1 MLLGVD
7 TSVLTATKSSPRK
20 FAPLTALFVTSAASV
35 FLASSALRDE
45 QFPQPEHRWDLEH
58 LRHSNTRTAAA
69 IPFLGRQQLS
79 RPEVGVGQQQNCSVR
94 SSRLLNSQAPRYPNT
109 PSPARA
115 SKVLGVLRVLFAPPK
130 HQVLK
135 ALGAA
140 FNLPRPSSSFSLCKL
155 KALSLNIQEILC
167 KHSDLKV
174 LWLFD
179 RLYAQVYLME
189 LFGYPWRSQ
198 RFWL

>member
-45 QFPQPEHRWDLEH
+45 QFPRPEHRWDLEH

-130 HQVLK
+130 HQVSKLWVQ
-135 ALGAA
+135 LSISPDLL
-140 FNLPRPSSSFSLCKL
+140 LPSPYVNSKLFPSISRRSYV
-155 KALSLNIQEILC
+155 NIQT
-167 KHSDLKV
+167 
-174 LWLFD
+174 
-179 RLYAQVYLME
+179 
-189 LFGYPWRSQ
+189 
-198 RFWL
+198 